1 MRMTHVMTAAAMTL
15 RESARNRLVLVLG
28 LLLPL
33 VFFAIVF
40 ATTRTRMIPVEI
52 GESSASQPMQTDERR
67 VTLIFIG
74 LAAAGLLAAFFAAN
88 LVQRR
93 IDTDRRLVLC
103 GYRSIE
109 LLAARVVILIAIVIA
124 ASVYIAS
131 LLFVVTAEAAAPG
144 VILGIV
150 LSAFVYGCYGLV
162 AGTALRHDLATIFA
176 IVVLTNIDLGWLQNP
191 VVYHGAQNR
200 WVIRAL
206 PGYFPAQTAFLA
218 ELTNESLGMTAVRAL
233 AWGIALLLGASL
245 LYMHRMRIHR

>member
-1 MRMTHVMTAAAMTL
+1 MRMKHVMTAAAMTL

-40 ATTRTRMIPVEI
+40 ATTRTRSIPVEI

-103 GYRSIE
+103 GYRAVE
-109 LLAARVVILIAIVIA
+109 LLAARVAILLVIVAV
-124 ASVYIAS
+124 ASVYVAL
-131 LLFVVTAEAAAPG
+131 LLFAVTAEPARAG
-144 VILGIV
+144 VVLGIV
-150 LSAFVYGCYGLV
+150 LGAFVYGCYGLV

-218 ELTNESLGMTAVRAL
+218 ELTNESLGMTVVRAL
-233 AWGIALLLGASL
+233 TWGIALLLGAAL
-245 LYMHRMRIHR
+245 LYIHRMRLRR